1 MDDKLNEK
9 ESKEA
14 KTQRQLAE
22 ALEYTKWRDAFQ
34 RKHFDYQE
42 RWHGWESPV
51 GLGLGT
57 ASVCLGIYF
66 LSLAW
71 TNLR

>member
-1 MDDKLNEK
+1 MDDILDKK

-14 KTQRQLAE
+14 KTQKQLAE
-22 ALEYTKWRDAFQ
+22 ALEYSKWRDAFQ
-34 RKHFDYQE
+34 RKNFDYQE
-42 RWHGWESPV
+42 RWHGWQSPV
-51 GLGLGT
+51 GLGAGFVT
-57 ASVCLGIYF
+57 VCLGLYF

>member
-1 MDDKLNEK
+1 MNESEDPKGSK
-9 ESKEA
+9 ESKIEEQMA
-14 KTQRQLAE
+14 K
-22 ALEYTKWRDAFQ
+22 ALEYSKWKDAFQ
-34 RKHFDYQE
+34 RTKFDYQE

-51 GLGLGT
+51 GLGIGVLT
-57 ASVCLGIYF
+57 VCAGLYL